1 MFRRLVLTAACL
13 LPVACAGGGQ
23 PFVPDTAR
31 LAPGALGSG
40 FDPDVTAVN
49 LAQWAFADS
58 GRTRGRSIEAA
69 RAAASMDYIA
79 GQLYTSPRW
88 SNISA
93 LTKEQ
98 LLQGRQRGAGG
109 AWRGAGHVVPSR
121 GGPPDDRRQRP
132 RRWGPTGGGGATR
145 RPGIQP
151 TRRSGAATP
160 VEHAVPAHGER
171 IHNARGRRAVWPQR
185 HGRPILGVRRGCP
198 ACGQP
203 QAFNG

>member
-1 MFRRLVLTAACL
+1 MLRRVLLLATCL
-13 LPVACAGGGQ
+13 LPAACAGGPQ

-58 GRTRGRSIEAA
+58 GRTRGRPIEAA

-93 LTKEQ
+93 LTREQ
-98 LLQGRQRGAGG
+98 LLQGRQEVRAALG
-109 AWRGAGHVVPSR
+109 VVPGTSSQAVVDHLTTA
-121 GGPPDDRRQRP
+121 GN
-132 RRWGPTGGGGATR
+132 AL
-145 RPGIQP
+145 
-151 TRRSGAATP
+151 AAGDQTA
-160 VEHAVPAHGER
+160 AVA
-171 IHNARGRRAVWPQR
+171 
-185 HGRPILGVRRGCP
+185 LLGCP
-198 ACGQP
+198 VFSQPGGQVLQRLSNMP
-203 QAFNG
+203 FLRMANVSTMHAAGELFGPNDTQERF